1 MKDIRIVLLG
11 FGNVAQAVLR
21 LLEENDSYRAEGV
34 TLSLHSVFDRGG
46 GIRVDANRAP
56 ALIAAKREGKTVASL
71 AGAARIT
78 LQEALDETRG
88 EGILVD
94 SSITNA
100 DTGGPGLGPARQ
112 ALERGTPVV
121 FASKGP
127 LVAAFDELSA
137 LARANGARLGASAA
151 VGIPLPSLEVGALGL
166 RGARVRRFRGI
177 LNDTTNQ
184 FFRDLE
190 AGIPLEDSIAKARLA
205 GTIEEDP
212 RLDLEGWDAAYKLL
226 ILARVL
232 WNPKLSLADGGDPR
246 GLLRRPG
253 RHRRGESEGMAHPAR
268 GDRRADRRGRGSS
281 THRAGV
287 PRDLRPVFFPGT
299 GGKINRFRNLVH
311 GNHRPSQQS
320 RRPRRDRSLCH
331 QGRPESGFAPE
342 TVFRLE
348 ETRLGQSLGR
358 SAPPEHRVVLE
369 QAKGRRHLSLLDSR
383 ADSEGH
389 SPRPDLESGCW

>member
-1 MKDIRIVLLG
+1 MKDVRIVLLG

-34 TLSLHSVFDRGG
+34 SLSLHSVFDRGG

-56 ALIAAKREGKTVASL
+56 VLIAAKREGKTVASL

-78 LQEALDETRG
+78 VQEALDETRG

-127 LVAAFDELSA
+127 LVAAFDELAS

-166 RGARVRRFRGI
+166 RGAGVRRFRGI

-184 FFRDLE
+184 FFRDME
-190 AGIPLEDSIAKARLA
+190 AGIPLEDSITKARLA

-232 WNPKLSLADGGDPR
+232 WNPKLSLADGEIR
-246 GLLRRPG
+246 GV
-253 RHRRGESEGMAHPAR
+253 
-268 GDRRADRRGRGSS
+268 SS
-281 THRAGV
+281 
-287 PRDLRPVFFPGT
+287 
-299 GGKINRFRNLVH
+299 
-311 GNHRPSQQS
+311 
-320 RRPRRDRSLCH
+320 
-331 QGRPESGFAPE
+331 
-342 TVFRLE
+342 
-348 ETRLGQSLGR
+348 LGQDAIDEAR
-358 SAPPEHRVVLE
+358 E
-369 QAKGRRHLSLLDSR
+369 KGRRIRLVATAERTGAGEVRLRTEPESLETSDPFYALEKGEKSIVFETSSMGTIGLRSSR
-383 ADSEGH
+383 GGPVATAACVIKDVLNLG
-389 SPRPDLESGCW
+389 SPAKPFFV